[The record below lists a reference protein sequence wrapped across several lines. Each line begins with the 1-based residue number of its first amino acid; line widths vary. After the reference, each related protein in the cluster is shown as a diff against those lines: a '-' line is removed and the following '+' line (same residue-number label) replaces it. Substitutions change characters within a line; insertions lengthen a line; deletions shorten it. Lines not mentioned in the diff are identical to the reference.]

1 MNLEGANISINFF
14 DLSGNDDYKLIRE
27 EFYED
32 AQGILMV
39 YDVDNRDSFVN
50 LIHWETEMR
59 NNGIDPTQTKV
70 VVCANK
76 VDSKGREVTTAE
88 GQKWCKMKSYTYFET
103 SASTGLNV
111 NESFEMLFCKVLDTF
126 RSDQKKFGII

>member
-14 DLSGNDDYKLIRE
+14 DLSGNDDYKVIRE

-59 NNGIDPTQTKV
+59 NNGIDPSQTKIV
-70 VVCANK
+70 V
-76 VDSKGREVTTAE
+76 
-88 GQKWCKMKSYTYFET
+88 
-103 SASTGLNV
+103 
-111 NESFEMLFCKVLDTF
+111 
-126 RSDQKKFGII
+126 